1 MICRL
6 QIPLYLYRFQ
16 YSYVNNLGM
25 VSLHMWFIYEA
36 TKNKGKNDVGRAYP
50 CFLVE
55 FKYTTYDLYV
65 KPFSGPS
72 KGGKASNLC
81 TPLYRVRQNHL

>member
-1 MICRL
+1 MRL
-6 QIPLYLYRFQ
+6 LKI
-16 YSYVNNLGM
+16 
-25 VSLHMWFIYEA
+25 
-36 TKNKGKNDVGRAYP
+36 KGKTTLAEHIP

-65 KPFSGPS
+65 NPFSGPS